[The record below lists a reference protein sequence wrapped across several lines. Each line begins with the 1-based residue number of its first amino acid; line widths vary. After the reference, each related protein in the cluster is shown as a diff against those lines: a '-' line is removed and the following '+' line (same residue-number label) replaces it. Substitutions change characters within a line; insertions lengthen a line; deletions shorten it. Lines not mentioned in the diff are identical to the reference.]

1 MGFIGKLFVGFL
13 ALVAVLGIV
22 GFVLIRVRAAREGVS
37 RQQAEEELL
46 PKKADENVADLR
58 DRFNRARYMDKDG
71 GEAQ

>member
-22 GFVLIRVRAAREGVS
+22 GFVLIRSRAAREGVS
-37 RQQAEEELL
+37 REQAEEELL
-46 PKKADENVADLR
+46 PKKTDENVADLR
-58 DRFNRARYMDKDG
+58 DRFNRARYMDRDG